1 MANRTCGIVYYANG
15 LTVITK
21 TGERVTI
28 DRTEVMLVRENDQP
42 EPGASTT
49 KEWIAAIPV
58 DRDDSADEVTD
69 LEWLK
74 TATETERTAVRFV
87 RVDASPHE
95 LRLMQARPPTWG
107 DTAGSLAYRSFPV
120 RDIPLTILKSQ
131 DPTLRRL
138 PPIAAQLDAL
148 RSASKTP
155 PVPEDP
161 AVTQQLLEVVSG
173 LAADVQ
179 ALKTERAPP
188 AATLTEKDLL
198 HRQLEALG
206 IKLPQQPPALAEQVP
221 VTLGGANEIE
231 RLVAQRVEEELRKRQ
246 SPPAARDGSA
256 NLFASSGTGSANQQ
270 LFANLSERLGGP
282 ARAAAG
288 VPPSPSVMPENSL
301 GNLNPT
307 QQALLV
313 QLLQNISPTQ
323 QAPLLELLQTLN
335 APQQAPLL
343 QLLQRLPRNIP
354 DTTGNLTLDMLAGSS
369 EGSGSANIA
378 PGARGLA

>member
-1 MANRTCGIVYYANG
+1 M
-15 LTVITK
+15 
-21 TGERVTI
+21 
-28 DRTEVMLVRENDQP
+28 
-42 EPGASTT
+42 
-49 KEWIAAIPV
+49 
-58 DRDDSADEVTD
+58 
-69 LEWLK
+69 
-74 TATETERTAVRFV
+74 
-87 RVDASPHE
+87 
-95 LRLMQARPPTWG
+95 
-107 DTAGSLAYRSFPV
+107 
-120 RDIPLTILKSQ
+120 TILKSQ

-206 IKLPQQPPALAEQVP
+206 IKLPQKPPAPAEQVP
-221 VTLGGANEIE
+221 GTLGGADEIE

-246 SPPAARDGSA
+246 SPPVARDGSA

-282 ARAAAG
+282 ARAAT
-288 VPPSPSVMPENSL
+288 SV
-301 GNLNPT
+301 
-307 QQALLV
+307 
-313 QLLQNISPTQ
+313 
-323 QAPLLELLQTLN
+323 
-335 APQQAPLL
+335 
-343 QLLQRLPRNIP
+343 
-354 DTTGNLTLDMLAGSS
+354 LTLCVCVLGVAVWLWHCSHAAGLLGHV
-369 EGSGSANIA
+369 EGEAAAPHVSGWAIRHRRRGV
-378 PGARGLA
+378 GARRLRPQP

>member
-1 MANRTCGIVYYANG
+1 M
-15 LTVITK
+15 
-21 TGERVTI
+21 
-28 DRTEVMLVRENDQP
+28 DRN
-42 EPGASTT
+42 
-49 KEWIAAIPV
+49 
-58 DRDDSADEVTD
+58 DSADEVTD

-95 LRLMQARPPTWG
+95 MRLMQARPPTWG
-107 DTAGSLAYRSFPV
+107 DTPGSLAYRSFPV

-138 PPIAAQLDAL
+138 PPIATQLDAL

-221 VTLGGANEIE
+221 VTLGGADEIE

-246 SPPAARDGSA
+246 SPPAARDG
-256 NLFASSGTGSANQQ
+256 
-270 LFANLSERLGGP
+270 
-282 ARAAAG
+282 
-288 VPPSPSVMPENSL
+288 
-301 GNLNPT
+301 
-307 QQALLV
+307 
-313 QLLQNISPTQ
+313 
-323 QAPLLELLQTLN
+323 
-335 APQQAPLL
+335 
-343 QLLQRLPRNIP
+343 
-354 DTTGNLTLDMLAGSS
+354 
-369 EGSGSANIA
+369 
-378 PGARGLA
+378 